1 MHQEMI
7 KLSIVV
13 PTHRRPKAVFRLL
26 ESLGRQGLARDQFEI
41 LVVSNFPDKDLSWL
55 LKKVNETQKNI
66 RHLVAGAKGANA
78 SRNLGIKEGRGEVL
92 LLLDDDCIVDDP
104 SYLQTVLGLHRE
116 HPGALAIGGSYSIPD
131 GCRLE
136 DIAYNII
143 SRDWQF
149 SDMGAKGGSLRLLGG
164 NVSYK
169 RAQLESAGEL
179 FDPRISYGGAELE
192 FHSRLAKGGALL
204 LLVPELTVHH
214 VPEIQSGNELVA
226 KAYKQAMTTVQF
238 SIQESLGERS
248 ARTYHSRRD
257 AWALKHAGDGPE
269 LAKICELMVG
279 YDRAY
284 NLVAQERVFSLRH
297 LKFRLLAGK
306 AKKAMGLGG

>member
-1 MHQEMI
+1 MDQEMTR
-7 KLSIVV
+7 LSIVV

-26 ESLGRQGLARDQFEI
+26 ESLGRQSLAKDQFEI
-41 LVVSNFPDKDLSWL
+41 LVVSNLPDKNLGWML
-55 LKKVNETQKNI
+55 EKANEAQKSV

-78 SRNLGIKEGRGEVL
+78 SRNLGIKESRGEIL
-92 LLLDDDCIVDDP
+92 LLLDDDCIVDNP
-104 SYLQTVLGLHRE
+104 SYLQTVLDLHRE

-149 SDMGAKGGSLRLLGG
+149 ADASAQKGSLRLLGG

-169 RAQLESAGEL
+169 RALLEKSGEL

-192 FHSRLAKGGALL
+192 FHGRLAVGGAFL

-214 VPEIQSGNELVA
+214 VPEIRNGDELVS

-238 SIQESLGERS
+238 SIQEGREEKGS
-248 ARTYHSRRD
+248 RTYHSRRD
-257 AWALKHAGDGPE
+257 SWALKHAGNKQE

-284 NLVAQERVFSLRH
+284 NMVAQGRVFSLRG
-297 LKFRLLAGK
+297 LKLKLFTGRVKKSLGWAG
-306 AKKAMGLGG
+306 